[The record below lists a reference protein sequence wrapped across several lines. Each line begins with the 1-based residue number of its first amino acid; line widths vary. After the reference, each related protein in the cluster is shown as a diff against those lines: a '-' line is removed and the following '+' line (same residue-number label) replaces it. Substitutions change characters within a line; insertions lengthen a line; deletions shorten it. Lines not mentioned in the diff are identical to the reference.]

1 MNSGKRMI
9 IGQALLIICCVFYL
23 LWWYRG
29 YRPGTVVNRM
39 GGINGVL
46 LAITAVFGISGIAC
60 CLMPSS
66 DNLKTKIDPMLIVVA
81 GIAAYIVLLLVTRL
95 LFHRPVTT
103 ELFLIVGWCMLEMT
117 VINRL
122 NALGSLE
129 GSRFVIMCAVTAA
142 AVIASLVLYVLYYR
156 MEEMRA
162 FYAAMVPLV
171 TEAAAMGILVIL
183 YCTGKSGAA

>member
-1 MNSGKRMI
+1 MNSGRRMI

-66 DNLKTKIDPMLIVVA
+66 DNLKTKINPMLIVVA
-81 GIAAYIVLLLVTRL
+81 GIAAYIVLFLVTRL
-95 LFHRPVTT
+95 FTTTTLRSFRKEAFLFAL
-103 ELFLIVGWCMLEMT
+103 LFL
-117 VINRL
+117 
-122 NALGSLE
+122 
-129 GSRFVIMCAVTAA
+129 
-142 AVIASLVLYVLYYR
+142 ASLAGCVCDELNQFD
-156 MEEMRA
+156 A
-162 FYAAMVPLV
+162 GFN
-171 TEAAAMGILVIL
+171 
-183 YCTGKSGAA
+183 